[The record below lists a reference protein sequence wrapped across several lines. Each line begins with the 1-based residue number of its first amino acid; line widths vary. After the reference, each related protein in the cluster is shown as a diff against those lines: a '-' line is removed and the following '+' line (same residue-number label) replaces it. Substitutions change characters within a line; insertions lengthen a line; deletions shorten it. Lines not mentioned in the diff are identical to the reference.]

1 MFDAGKFVSHTDDMA
16 PDDQSTDPRQ
26 LEFAIARRALPV
38 KLATSL
44 QLLLQRT
51 TARLRTETDK
61 GLEPL
66 GITARQAAVLA
77 TLDHA
82 GPLSQ
87 QTLGALLGVDRTT
100 MVALIDH
107 LEKLRAVERRRDAKD
122 RRVYALRLTAKGTLL
137 AQKGAHALE
146 KAESHLLATLPRSDR
161 DRLRKLLTLLCEW
174 S

>member
-1 MFDAGKFVSHTDDMA
+1 MP
-16 PDDQSTDPRQ
+16 PDDQPQDPRQ

-44 QLLLQRT
+44 SLLLHRT
-51 TARLRTETDK
+51 SARLRQETDQLL
-61 GLEPL
+61 GPM
-66 GITARQAAVLA
+66 GITARQAALLA

-87 QTLGALLGVDRTT
+87 QTLASLLGVDRTS
-100 MVALIDH
+100 MVGLVDQ

-122 RRVYALRLTAKGTLL
+122 RRVYALKLTARGSQLAHKG
-137 AQKGAHALE
+137 GAALE
-146 KAESHLLATLPRSDR
+146 KAETHVLASLPRADR

-174 S
+174 T